1 MMDGSHWI
9 REVCSQDVLMA
20 FTDICVWSKLL
31 PQDRGEVNG
40 HYKLA
45 VAEAE
50 EVFAFINQEFRLNV
64 NHFIA

>member
-1 MMDGSHWI
+1 
-9 REVCSQDVLMA
+9 MA